1 MISFLSKFFLFY
13 LKNSPLNKISIE
25 FYESIQPE
33 DIYIY
38 IFLTINPPF
47 LRDVNVNMRGTRTR
61 SRARSVMTETLLLLR
76 LPAVRLHFDI

>member
-33 DIYIY
+33 DI
-38 IFLTINPPF
+38 FLTINPPF
-47 LRDVNVNMRGTRTR
+47 LRDVNVNMRGTRIR